1 MLQILQKCVD
11 KPFFICYTLFINGG
25 QSNEKDIQLLSIT
38 AICNLPYDSLRIK
51 NARNTNKNFYK

>member
-1 MLQILQKCVD
+1 MLQKCVD

-25 QSNEKDIQLLSIT
+25 NENEKNDQLLT
-38 AICNLPYDSLRIK
+38 NFAICNLPYDSLRIK